1 MKRIFFF
8 FFLMILFCTSISWAE
23 VNYTSVDFGGILVA
37 DDNPIVRVLNSDGT
51 HRATSKATL
60 RGLITVNCTV
70 SARSYGTLDIA
81 ITGSIRKGDTD
92 LDTVAGAQNYLIG
105 AGPWLPISVAE
116 RRSAY
121 GRNSNSEPY
130 DPAYETDQTGTYV
143 LNGKATITRSGGGG
157 ANSVEYLG
165 VGVGVSD
172 STTYASQMGQQID
185 SVVITMTTQT
195 LGDSV
200 SGNACRSIVI
210 SSSGAVSLGNGCEGN
225 GTCPTRSSTGG
236 LQRRHGRCGGDGCNC
251 NHSSTSS
258 TDPPSGNPD
267 PPSSSSGC
275 SQHTS
280 VDYCNDQ
287 GTCTVGSG
295 SGVPGP
301 ICGENYCCCP
311 SRNGST
317 PPSGGSTPPGGTSPS
332 EPSPPPPPPDNTP
345 NCPDCTSDCSSPCSC
360 TNSGTCGGTVSTPP
374 PPPPPPEPEPE
385 PEPRTC
391 STERVWRGG
400 THKCDSAGS
409 CSNTGNAFQ
418 SSCGRGRCRCSS

>member
-1 MKRIFFF
+1 MKRIYFFF
-8 FFLMILFCTSISWAE
+8 ILMILFWTSISQAA
-23 VNYTSVDFGGILVA
+23 VDYDQPNLRGGLSG

-51 HRATSKATL
+51 HRATSEATL
-60 RGLITVNCTV
+60 RAQITAECTV
-70 SARSYGTLDIA
+70 RPGSYGTLDMA
-81 ITGSIRKGDTD
+81 ITGSIRKGNISVDSVGGTR
-92 LDTVAGAQNYLIG
+92 NHLIG
-105 AGPWLPISVAE
+105 AGPFFPT
-116 RRSAY
+116 SADEKRY
-121 GRNSNSEPY
+121 ATGHNASPGYKTS
-130 DPAYETDQTGTYV
+130 QTGTYV
-143 LNGKATITRSGGGG
+143 LNGKATLTRSGSGGI
-157 ANSVEYLG
+157 NLVEFLG
-165 VGVGVSD
+165 VALGTSD
-172 STTYASQMGQQID
+172 PTAYASQIGEQID

-210 SSSGAVSLGNGCEGN
+210 SSSGAVSLDNGCEGN

-280 VDYCNDQ
+280 VDYCNDK

-311 SRNGST
+311 LRNGST
-317 PPSGGSTPPGGTSPS
+317 PPSGGSTPPGSTSPS
-332 EPSPPPPPPDNTP
+332 EPSPPP
-345 NCPDCTSDCSSPCSC
+345 
-360 TNSGTCGGTVSTPP
+360 
-374 PPPPPPEPEPE
+374 
-385 PEPRTC
+385 R
-391 STERVWRGG
+391 
-400 THKCDSAGS
+400 
-409 CSNTGNAFQ
+409 
-418 SSCGRGRCRCSS
+418 